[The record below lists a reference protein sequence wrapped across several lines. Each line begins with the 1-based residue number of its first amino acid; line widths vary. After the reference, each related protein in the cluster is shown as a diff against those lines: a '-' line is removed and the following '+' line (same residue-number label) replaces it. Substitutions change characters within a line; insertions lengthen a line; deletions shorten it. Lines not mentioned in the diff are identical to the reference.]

1 LWLSIVVAT
10 GAIVVV
16 YRTIRR
22 REIKLETEGRNSF
35 VEEAAAKRS
44 TRTPHR
50 RSSLIVPKRLSQAK
64 LFSGFHSAAL
74 ASQPNGDDLAEAE
87 ADEVLKA
94 IEAMPSARKQ
104 NVTLN
109 AFGSRAVFMQAMHYT
124 CAFYVSYTFATVN
137 RILQQVTGETYFPV
151 IFLHALLIPLQGF
164 FNVLVYRR
172 NEYIRLVQRYP
183 YMSKW
188 DRFRRTWRFSF
199 LGPPKEINGPM
210 KSKDPEQPSVLKD
223 PADSGKAAD
232 MKRPS
237 AGVSFHIN
245 FAGEVSAGLNSPQQ
259 ETDSHDDDPLQNRDD
274 TSSND
279 FVNHAADNVMDFAM
293 MDLTASYADFPN
305 MLTEDSVMMT
315 MDAPQAF
322 PTMIHA
328 SAASDDVGS
337 AELTGSGFFA
347 SPLHH

>member
-1 LWLSIVVAT
+1 LWLSIVVST

-22 REIKLETEGRNSF
+22 REIKLEREGRNSF

-44 TRTPHR
+44 TRTPHG

-210 KSKDPEQPSVLKD
+210 KSKGPKQPSVRKD
-223 PADSGKAAD
+223 PADRGKDAD
-232 MKRPS
+232 LRPS
-237 AGVSFHIN
+237 PSFGASFDVRNTGVI
-245 FAGEVSAGLNSPQQ
+245 SAGLNSPQQ

-305 MLTEDSVMMT
+305 MLTEDWVMMT

-322 PTMIHA
+322 PTMTDMP
-328 SAASDDVGS
+328 SDFGQT
-337 AELTGSGFFA
+337 ELTVSGFFA
-347 SPLHH
+347 SPLQ

>member
-1 LWLSIVVAT
+1 M
-10 GAIVVV
+10 
-16 YRTIRR
+16 RQ
-22 REIKLETEGRNSF
+22 REIKLEKEGRKSCA
-35 VEEAAAKRS
+35 EEAANSARRS
-44 TRTPHR
+44 MRTPHG

-64 LFSGFHSAAL
+64 LFSGFHSA
-74 ASQPNGDDLAEAE
+74 GDDISDAEAK
-87 ADEVLKA
+87 EVLKA
-94 IEAMPSARKQ
+94 IESLPSVTVQ
-104 NVTLN
+104 NVAQN
-109 AFGSRAVFMQAMHYT
+109 AFGSRAVFKQSLYYN

-137 RILQQVTGETYFPV
+137 RIVQQMTGETYFPL
-151 IFLHALLIPLQGF
+151 IYLHVLLIPLQGF

-172 NEYIRLVQRYP
+172 NEYIRLVQRHP
-183 YMSKW
+183 HMGKW
-188 DRFRRTWRFSF
+188 DLVRRTGRWSF

-210 KSKDPEQPSVLKD
+210 KSKDPEQPSVRKD

-232 MKRPS
+232 MKLLS
-237 AGVSFHIN
+237 SGISFHIN
-245 FAGEVSAGLNSPQQ
+245 FAGEVSAGPNSPRQ
-259 ETDSHDDDPLQNRDD
+259 ETDPHDGDPLENRND
-274 TSSND
+274 TSNDD
-279 FVNHAADNVMDFAM
+279 FVNRVSDDMMDPMGAGLMDYAM